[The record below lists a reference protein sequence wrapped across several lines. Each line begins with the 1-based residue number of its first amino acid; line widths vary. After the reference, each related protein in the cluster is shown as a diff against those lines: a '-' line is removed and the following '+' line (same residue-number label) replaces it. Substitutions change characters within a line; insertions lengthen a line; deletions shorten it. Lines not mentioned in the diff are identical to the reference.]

1 MKIITFAAIKG
12 GAGKTTALLMMAA
25 ELAEQ
30 GYKVLA
36 ADEDHQCNLTHYFN
50 IYPTKGTIANV
61 YMGGEVD
68 IISVAPNIDLITG
81 FMRLD
86 E

>member
-50 IYPTKGTIANV
+50 I
-61 YMGGEVD
+61 
-68 IISVAPNIDLITG
+68 
-81 FMRLD
+81 FF
-86 E
+86 

>member
-36 ADEDHQCNLTHYFN
+36 ADEDHQCNLTHY
-50 IYPTKGTIANV
+50 
-61 YMGGEVD
+61 
-68 IISVAPNIDLITG
+68 LI
-81 FMRLD
+81 FILQKVLLLMYIWV
-86 E
+86 EK